1 MPCAEITRECSI
13 EASDA
18 SVHRFGVGTRE
29 EISARLQAG
38 REFALLF
45 LDLDGLKPV
54 NDRHGHVPA
63 TC

>member
-1 MPCAEITRECSI
+1 MIVRAELRHLAYVDPLTGLANR
-13 EASDA
+13 
-18 SVHRFGVGTRE
+18 RRLFE
-29 EISARLQAG
+29 EIDARLQAG